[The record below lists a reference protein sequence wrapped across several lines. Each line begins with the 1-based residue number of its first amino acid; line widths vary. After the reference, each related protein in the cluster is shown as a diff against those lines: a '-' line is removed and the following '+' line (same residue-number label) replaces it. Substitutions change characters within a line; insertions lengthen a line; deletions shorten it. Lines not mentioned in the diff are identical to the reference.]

1 MLVPA
6 ALSLALV
13 AGVSAQS
20 TVTLFLPGFDTQSMV
35 ASVVGSDATATTY
48 ALGCAP
54 DVDSEDCGVPPG
66 FTIVQGAS
74 TMDYVM
80 SIPSEYVSMGCK
92 LEGDVADC
100 SETFSPSPAYSYPNP
115 AETTV
120 SGISSYYQA
129 VVVTTGA
136 VAGAAATTGAT
147 PAANTASATGA
158 AASASASASS
168 GFSTATSS
176 KTSSTSSASGTT
188 KHASSSTSTGGV
200 PQMTGNASWM
210 IGGAAV
216 AIALAAM

>member
-92 LEGDVADC
+92 LESDVADC
-100 SETFSPSPAYSYPNP
+100 SVTFSPSPPYSHSNP

-136 VAGAAATTGAT
+136 VTGAAATTGAS
-147 PAANTASATGA
+147 PAANTASATA
-158 AASASASASS
+158 ASASASS

-176 KTSSTSSASGTT
+176 KASSTSSASETA

-216 AIALAAM
+216 AFALAAM

>member
-1 MLVPA
+1 MLIPA

-48 ALGCAP
+48 SLGCAP
-54 DVDSEDCGVPPG
+54 DVDSEDCGVPPS

-74 TMDYVM
+74 TMNYVM

-92 LEGDVADC
+92 LESDVADC
-100 SETFSPSPAYSYPNP
+100 SVTFSPSPPYSHSNP

-136 VAGAAATTGAT
+136 VTGAAATTGAT

-158 AASASASASS
+158 AASASASS

-176 KTSSTSSASGTT
+176 KTSSTSSASETA

-210 IGGAAV
+210 IGSAAV
-216 AIALAAM
+216 AFALAAM